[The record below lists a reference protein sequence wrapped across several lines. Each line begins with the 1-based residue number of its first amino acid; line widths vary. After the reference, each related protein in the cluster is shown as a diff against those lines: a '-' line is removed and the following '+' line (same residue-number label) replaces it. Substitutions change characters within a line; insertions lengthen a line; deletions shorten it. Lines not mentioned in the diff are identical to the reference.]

1 MYPCDQ
7 RKLERTRCV
16 SIPTKDGFSKISALS
31 IDFEHCRL
39 HSSSERL
46 PFSSRSPFPLKQN
59 SWVLDDSETSHSSSH
74 SNIRSDSSHQKT
86 SYLLP
91 QISPGKSSHP
101 QSPSKQPSSAKKLNF
116 RSLSSDSVQPACSSK
131 LSQKSKLSYSTA
143 AGHRFPSSLLS
154 HDSQGLS
161 RPLNDDEFSLSY
173 YVDESRPRGDG
184 CEDDESWME
193 GGMYESDDGDVLSDL
208 EGEMDESEEAEAD
221 EYVSDDSRSTGVDE
235 EGRIFRGHSLTFS
248 KKTSHIAGSFRPLGN
263 STLPRG
269 QTGMHVHMPTYVCTY
284 QYVYMYIHVYVLVY
298 TYVHIC
304 THVCMYIRTYILYV
318 RICIRTYVH
327 IRTYVRICIHIYT
340 YMHMYIRTCAY
351 TYVYVFC
358 IIPILCSN
366 TYVLRKF
373 DALNRM
379 QNQYLSASCTYVLT
393 YICTYYQGWFVCLN
407 VCIRTE

>member
-208 EGEMDESEEAEAD
+208 EGEMDESEEAEVD
-221 EYVSDDSRSTGVDE
+221 EYVSDNSRSTGVDE

-248 KKTSHIAGSFRPLGN
+248 KETSHIAGSFRPLGN

-284 QYVYMYIHVYVLVY
+284 ICTYTCTCLYIHTYIYAHTYVC
-298 TYVHIC
+298 TYVHTYCTYVYAYVHMCIYVRMYVYAYIYIRIC
-304 THVCMYIRTYILYV
+304 TC
-318 RICIRTYVH
+318 TYVH
-327 IRTYVRICIHIYT
+327 VHIRMC
-340 YMHMYIRTCAY
+340 M
-351 TYVYVFC
+351 F
-358 IIPILCSN
+358 
-366 TYVLRKF
+366 
-373 DALNRM
+373 
-379 QNQYLSASCTYVLT
+379 
-393 YICTYYQGWFVCLN
+393 FV
-407 VCIRTE
+407 